1 MAHPLILYFRK
12 HGRNAGQHCHVQAVS
27 TGIGGVRVAIGWA
40 VERIEQLDL
49 SPQVRGQTLR
59 WDNGRR
65 TTSHTCDD
73 SNGVYEG
80 VAIGGDRY
88 PGSRFMDH
96 LLRYNDNPAVHVLVL
111 LGEVGGTDEY
121 QVCEALR
128 SGRISK
134 PLVAWCIGTCASIFP
149 YEVQFGHAGALAGGV
164 SETAVAKNKALA
176 EAGALVPKTFIDFG
190 TTIQTVYESLVK
202 DGSLVP
208 SPEPEPPKVPMDW
221 SWAKRLGLV
230 RKPANFISSISD
242 DRGEELTY
250 SGMAISEVF
259 QKDLGV
265 GGVVSLL
272 WFRRQLPDY
281 AAKFIE
287 VSRVGPR
294 PTSPAERSISFA
306 ARMLIITFLF
316 FCR

>member
-1 MAHPLILYFRK
+1 VLGTESREYISY
-12 HGRNAGQHCHVQAVS
+12 
-27 TGIGGVRVAIGWA
+27 
-40 VERIEQLDL
+40 
-49 SPQVRGQTLR
+49 LR
-59 WDNGRR
+59 RL
-65 TTSHTCDD
+65 D

-96 LLRYNDNPAVHVLVL
+96 LLRYNDNPAVHMLVL

-121 QVCEALR
+121 HVCEALK

-164 SETAVAKNKALA
+164 SETAVAKNKALE
-176 EAGALVPKTFIDFG
+176 EAGARVPKTFIEFG
-190 TTIQTVYESLVK
+190 TTIQAVYESLVK
-202 DGSLVP
+202 VGSLVP
-208 SPEPEPPKVPMDW
+208 SPEPEPPKIPMDW

-287 VSRVGPR
+287 VSPTVQR
-294 PTSPAERSISFA
+294 PTSAVVRAIRHSWREFSYPVFS
-306 ARMLIITFLF
+306 